1 MQGIISMGGL
11 IAYLVASIEK
21 MKDPRQPSPNT
32 TYSLKDAVLGGFSLF
47 LMQCES
53 FLEHQRQLHSRNGRD
68 NLQTHI
74 PYLATRILINTNK
87 SRLAEVLPHKGFRN
101 HNLLI
106 NKSTPLYAA
115 QKH

>member
-1 MQGIISMGGL
+1 MVAIRFGLGQLEPALSSSQWGG
-11 IAYLVASIEK
+11 
-21 MKDPRQPSPNT
+21 DP
-32 TYSLKDAVLGGFSLF
+32 VL
-47 LMQCES
+47 
-53 FLEHQRQLHSRNGRD
+53 
-68 NLQTHI
+68 THI

-87 SRLAEVLPHKGFRN
+87 SRLAEVVSHKGFRN

>member
-1 MQGIISMGGL
+1 MTKPRAAKPTVQFIDSYSELYKDLFPEVRAYEYFKYLLLGL
-11 IAYLVASIEK
+11 ISDVK
-21 MKDPRQPSPNT
+21 
-32 TYSLKDAVLGGFSLF
+32 
-47 LMQCES
+47 
-53 FLEHQRQLHSRNGRD
+53 
-68 NLQTHI
+68 THI

>member
-1 MQGIISMGGL
+1 MFF
-11 IAYLVASIEK
+11 K
-21 MKDPRQPSPNT
+21 
-32 TYSLKDAVLGGFSLF
+32 SLKGLLCLKLRIADS
-47 LMQCES
+47 
-53 FLEHQRQLHSRNGRD
+53 
-68 NLQTHI
+68 THI

-87 SRLAEVLPHKGFRN
+87 SRLAEVLPHNGFRN

>member
-1 MQGIISMGGL
+1 MLLFEFGIAGRLFSMLGISFIKSVSLL
-11 IAYLVASIEK
+11 ILT
-21 MKDPRQPSPNT
+21 PNPL
-32 TYSLKDAVLGGFSLF
+32 S
-47 LMQCES
+47 
-53 FLEHQRQLHSRNGRD
+53 
-68 NLQTHI
+68 HI

-87 SRLAEVLPHKGFRN
+87 SRLAGVLPHKGFRN